1 MITKEVYF
9 RARKEAAARIK
20 AAGIVLSE
28 QEIEKMDV
36 ADFGL
41 GNLAVEGAQ
50 IVSLIDTDKIA
61 MRVIALFPGQT
72 EPEHWHTGFDG
83 YEGKQETLRI
93 ISGRLYLYLPGT
105 DTVSRGRIPKGREQY
120 YTSRHEH
127 VLEPADTITMP
138 PLQKHWFQ
146 AGPEGCVFYTVSTL
160 AVDARDPF
168 TNPAVVR
175 KTKVADSDYTAD
187 NTSHV

>member
-9 RARKEAAARIK
+9 RARKEAAACIK
-20 AAGIVLSE
+20 AAGIVLSD

-83 YEGKQETLRI
+83 
-93 ISGRLYLYLPGT
+93 
-105 DTVSRGRIPKGREQY
+105 
-120 YTSRHEH
+120 
-127 VLEPADTITMP
+127 
-138 PLQKHWFQ
+138 
-146 AGPEGCVFYTVSTL
+146 
-160 AVDARDPF
+160 
-168 TNPAVVR
+168 
-175 KTKVADSDYTAD
+175 
-187 NTSHV
+187 

>member
-9 RARKEAAARIK
+9 RARKEAAARIE

-72 EPEHWHTGFDG
+72 
-83 YEGKQETLRI
+83 
-93 ISGRLYLYLPGT
+93 
-105 DTVSRGRIPKGREQY
+105 
-120 YTSRHEH
+120 
-127 VLEPADTITMP
+127 
-138 PLQKHWFQ
+138 
-146 AGPEGCVFYTVSTL
+146 
-160 AVDARDPF
+160 
-168 TNPAVVR
+168 
-175 KTKVADSDYTAD
+175 
-187 NTSHV
+187 